1 MRRREFIMLIGG
13 TAAAWPLSAKAQQT
27 TKVPQVGFLYPGSA
41 TSAVPRIAAVTSGLQ
56 AGGIRVPDQATI
68 IPSATDGNTARLAPM
83 AADLIARKAVVIVV
97 VGPEALR
104 AASAASTTTPIVA
117 LDLES
122 DPIDSGFVASYARP
136 GGNITGVFLDFPDFS
151 KKWLEALKEAVP
163 KISSVGILWDP
174 SSGMTQRRA
183 IDAAARTLDLKLV
196 VLEMRGRADVESVFT
211 TASKLGLE
219 ALVILSSPFVSANTK
234 LLADQALLHRLPA
247 ITLFPHFAR
256 DGGLMGY
263 GPNLLSYFRHA
274 GILTAGILQGGSPA
288 ETPIDRPAKFEFV
301 LNLKTAALLG
311 VTISP
316 ATLLRADE
324 VIE

>member
-1 MRRREFIMLIGG
+1 MRRREFITLVGG
-13 TAAAWPLSAKAQQT
+13 AAAAWPVAARAQQT
-27 TKVPQVGFLYPGSA
+27 TKVPQVGFLYPGST
-41 TSAVPRIAAVTSGLQ
+41 TSAAPRIAAVTSGLQ

-68 IPSATDGNTARLAPM
+68 IPSATDGDSARLAPM

-104 AASAASTTTPIVA
+104 AASAASTTIPIVA

-151 KKWLEALKEAVP
+151 KKLLEALKEAVP

-196 VLEMRGRADVESVFT
+196 VLEMRGRRVGIRNGLQTGPGSFGDPVVALRQCQHQIARRSGIV
-211 TASKLGLE
+211 ASPPGHN
-219 ALVILSSPFVSANTK
+219 PVSALRPRWRPHGIWAQSSQ
-234 LLADQALLHRLPA
+234 LLPPR
-247 ITLFPHFAR
+247 
-256 DGGLMGY
+256 
-263 GPNLLSYFRHA
+263 RHP
-274 GILTAGILQGGSPA
+274 GC
-288 ETPIDRPAKFEFV
+288 
-301 LNLKTAALLG
+301 
-311 VTISP
+311 
-316 ATLLRADE
+316 
-324 VIE
+324 